1 MGTVTPHFRELYDW
15 LKTYRPDY
23 LEWCK
28 DYARCHVCPLG
39 AVITWKEDTIR
50 SMMEEP
56 LKEKTYEEFVGTL
69 RKRAM
74 DLPEKFSRNAVNID
88 LFMKAADAIE
98 ELKKFYKIMAD
109 AYETEVTR
117 QDWIPVTERLPE
129 CEWGA
134 EVGNI
139 EWISCGMVF
148 AGCFG
153 RGGKYRDAYFRT
165 WTDGTEGIDAKDADY
180 WRQIQIPEPPK
191 EET

>member
-1 MGTVTPHFRELYDW
+1 MHYD
-15 LKTYRPDY
+15 LLSAQLR
-23 LEWCK
+23 
-28 DYARCHVCPLG
+28 RCAEGRCIGCPRIHAEG
-39 AVITWKEDTIR
+39 CR
-50 SMMEEP
+50 SSVSTE
-56 LKEKTYEEFVGTL
+56 
-69 RKRAM
+69 
-74 DLPEKFSRNAVNID
+74 
-88 LFMKAADAIE
+88 AADAIE

-129 CEWGA
+129 CEWDA